1 MRAAISLSSL
11 TMNSRKTSTR
21 REKAAEVAGADV
33 GAALG
38 YSRPGSYEELRAVL
52 SSGTAR
58 LPKKLRLVAIHLW
71 QHPTAVALG
80 TVTSLAEQA
89 GVQPSTLVRFAQMFG
104 YSGFSDL
111 QDVFKAHL
119 ADGGVTSR
127 DRAHALWEDVASG
140 EAARLVEGFVGSSAT
155 SLARVRERLDLAQFE
170 LMSRTLASAE
180 LIYVIG
186 SKRAF
191 SLVSYIS
198 LALANLGV
206 RNLALDNVGSTAFEL
221 LRCATPADA
230 VLAVSFTPY
239 NSITPELAASAAQRG
254 VPILSLTDSAFSPL
268 VPVSKAYI
276 EVVEESFSGFKSLSA
291 TLAVAMA
298 LVLRIEQQ
306 RSEAGSALREPT
318 STLQRAQELE

>member
-1 MRAAISLSSL
+1 MTSRKIVDGSERAAG
-11 TMNSRKTSTR
+11 
-21 REKAAEVAGADV
+21 VADAGV

-58 LPKKLRLVAIHLW
+58 LPKKLRQVAIHLW
-71 QHPTAVALG
+71 QHPIAVALG
-80 TVTSLAEQA
+80 TVTSVADEA
-89 GVQPSTLVRFAQMFG
+89 GVQPSTLVRFAQAFG

-111 QDVFKAHL
+111 QAVFKAYL
-119 ADGGVTSR
+119 ADAGGRTR
-127 DRAHALWEDVASG
+127 DPAHPQWDSASSG
-140 EAARLVEGFVGSSAT
+140 EASRLVEGFLGSSAT
-155 SLARVRERLDLAQFE
+155 SLARVRDRLDLAQFE
-170 LMSRTLASAE
+170 MMSQTLAAAD

-191 SLVSYIS
+191 SLVSYVS

-206 RNLALDNVGSTAFEL
+206 RNLALDNVGSTSFEI
-221 LRCATPADA
+221 LRCATAADA

-254 VPILSLTDSAFSPL
+254 VPIVSLTDSAFSPL

-298 LVLRIEQQ
+298 LVLRVEQR
-306 RSEAGSALREPT
+306 RSEEES
-318 STLQRAQELE
+318 RAQDAPAGAARGAVPRRKPDAD

>member
-1 MRAAISLSSL
+1 MSRGRPVGRTDRADA
-11 TMNSRKTSTR
+11 
-21 REKAAEVAGADV
+21 VADAGV

-58 LPKKLRLVAIHLW
+58 LPKKLRQVAIHLW

-80 TVTSLAEQA
+80 TVTSVAGEA
-89 GVQPSTLVRFAQMFG
+89 GVQPSTLVRFAQAFG
-104 YSGFSDL
+104 YTGFSDL

-119 ADGGVTSR
+119 ADGG
-127 DRAHALWEDVASG
+127 RAGADQWEEASSS
-140 EAARLVEGFVGSSAT
+140 EAARLVDGFIRSSAT
-155 SLARVRERLDLAQFE
+155 SLAGVRDRLDLAQFE
-170 LMSRTLASAE
+170 AMSQTLAAAD
-180 LIYVIG
+180 LIYIIG

-191 SLVSYIS
+191 SLVSYVS

-221 LRCATPADA
+221 LRCASASDA

-254 VPILSLTDSAFSPL
+254 VPIVSMTDSAFSPL

-276 EVVEESFSGFKSLSA
+276 EVIEESFSGFKSLSA

-298 LVLRIEQQ
+298 LVLRVEQ
-306 RSEAGSALREPT
+306 RRAEAASPT
-318 STLQRAQELE
+318 QTLPGRGASGLVRAHEKLEGD

>member
-1 MRAAISLSSL
+1 
-11 TMNSRKTSTR
+11 MNSRRTVETG
-21 REKAAEVAGADV
+21 ETAAGVANADV

-58 LPKKLRLVAIHLW
+58 LPKKLRQVAIHLW

-80 TVTSLAEQA
+80 TVTSVADEA
-89 GVQPSTLVRFAQMFG
+89 GVQPSALVRFAQAFG

-111 QDVFKAHL
+111 QEVFKAYL
-119 ADGGVTSR
+119 ADGGRRTRGEAHSR
-127 DRAHALWEDVASG
+127 WDGDSRG
-140 EAARLVEGFVGSSAT
+140 EAARLIDGFLGASGA
-155 SLARVRERLDLAQFE
+155 SLAHVRDRLDLAQFE
-170 LMSRTLASAE
+170 VMSQTLAAAD

-186 SKRAF
+186 AKRAF
-191 SLVSYIS
+191 PLVSYAS
-198 LALANLGV
+198 LAFANLGV

-221 LRCATPADA
+221 LRCATASDA
-230 VLAVSFTPY
+230 VLAISFTPY

-254 VPILSLTDSAFSPL
+254 VPIVSLTDSAFSPL

-276 EVVEESFSGFKSLSA
+276 EVVEERFSGFKSLSA

-298 LVLRIEQQ
+298 LVLRVEQ
-306 RSEAGSALREPT
+306 RRAEAESHAQGSPGNFAPGAVRRRAEPG
-318 STLQRAQELE
+318 EG